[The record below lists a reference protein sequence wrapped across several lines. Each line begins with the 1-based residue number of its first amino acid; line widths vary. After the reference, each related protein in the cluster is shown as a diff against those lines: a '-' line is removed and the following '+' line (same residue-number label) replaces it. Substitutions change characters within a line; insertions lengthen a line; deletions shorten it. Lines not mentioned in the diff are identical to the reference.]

1 MCPQHPQ
8 VDAEDF
14 YTDAHQ
20 DNANIYSNGESER
33 MFAKAIKKYN
43 IPRDKLVIMTKCFNP
58 VGESPEIK
66 PDEIRDQQDPNYTN
80 KGGLSR
86 LAIFN
91 QVNAVSF
98 CTLGQC
104 IQLEASRLMSWT
116 DSLLKDWRQTILT
129 YFSAIDMITRRLS
142 KKPWRHCTI

>member
-1 MCPQHPQ
+1 LP
-8 VDAEDF
+8 
-14 YTDAHQ
+14 Q

-33 MFAKAIKKYN
+33 IFGKAIKKYS

-58 VGESPEIK
+58 VGERPEIF

-91 QVNAVSF
+91 QVNAVSLIKVETF
-98 CTLGQC
+98 VH
-104 IQLEASRLMSWT
+104 
-116 DSLLKDWRQTILT
+116 WR
-129 YFSAIDMITRRLS
+129 Y
-142 KKPWRHCTI
+142 